1 MRKLSGKHLGERD
14 EAGADAFGGETRPEA
29 GVACKQEQVEDETA
43 NGEHKFSSVT
53 SRLRRNLVD
62 EEETNTLVKGRTLR
76 GLPYGERVRAYMSAR
91 NRIFGERQCEGMTL
105 ATKRVIK
112 AGARFRPRR
121 ITRRQIVETVR
132 RVENTDPRVF
142 VDVVIGGQVFKGLLD
157 SGACVSL
164 MGRGCRELVSKMNW
178 NVQPYA
184 SKVTTAAGASRPI
197 LG

>member
-14 EAGADAFGGETRPEA
+14 EAGADDSEARPDQKPEWR
-29 GVACKQEQVEDETA
+29 A
-43 NGEHKFSSVT
+43 NRSK
-53 SRLRRNLVD
+53 LRRNLVN
-62 EEETNTLVKGRTLR
+62 EEEANTLVRGRTLR

-91 NRIFGERQCEGMTL
+91 NRIFGERQCKGMTL

-112 AGARFRPRR
+112 ARAHFRRRR
-121 ITRRQIVETVR
+121 ITRRQVVEAVR

-157 SGACVSL
+157 SGASVSL
-164 MGRGCRELVSKMNW
+164 MGRGCRELTSKMNW

-184 SKVTTAAGASRPI
+184 SMVTTAAGASRPI
-197 LG
+197 LGRVNLPVSYGDKSE